1 MVTNAAAVE
10 GKAAARMR
18 GVRKAA
24 GSALAVV
31 RSDGPAGQ
39 VVRFV
44 WHFVQMAVVMLLGML
59 PLGFILAALG
69 QSNLSAR
76 SPETYALAMMASMV
90 IPMAAF
96 MRIRGHSWE
105 RTAEMSGAMTV
116 PSAVLLAAS
125 LLGLIPQKAALS
137 ITAGGM
143 GIPMWAGM
151 LGAMFFRWRDYAQH
165 HHNHL
170 TRSSHADYLGPET
183 IAPGQSSSDK

>member
-1 MVTNAAAVE
+1 MITDSSVVEARAATPGRRVRNAAT
-10 GKAAARMR
+10 
-18 GVRKAA
+18 
-24 GSALAVV
+24 SSYAVV
-31 RSDGPAGQ
+31 RSDGPLGH

-59 PLGFILAALG
+59 PLGFTLAALG

-90 IPMAAF
+90 VPMAAF

-105 RTAEMSGAMTV
+105 RTAEMCGAMTV
-116 PSAVLLAAS
+116 PSAALLAGS

-137 ITAGGM
+137 ITGGGM

-165 HHNHL
+165 HHSHL
-170 TRSSHADYLGPET
+170 TNSSHANHLGPER
-183 IAPGQSSSDK
+183 IALGQSSPDK